1 MTGLWT
7 DRIFF
12 GSAVFLVFGSLG
24 DKVPQ
29 DFIDDRTK
37 LRGAPFDVKAMAAA
51 LPHHR
56 DQFRSQAALI
66 EAQLAQRQK
75 VAARRIQPRRCR
87 LLHEHLV
94 RPLEPA

>member
-66 EAQLAQRQK
+66 EAQLADGK
-75 VAARRIQPRRCR
+75 NAARRIQPRRCR

-94 RPLEPA
+94 PPLEPA